1 MISSII
7 IVGLTCLAMI
17 LFVLLKPQLKIGKI
31 AVDSYWIVVL
41 VGALVIIVSG
51 LVNPSYLFEALTQNS
66 SINPLKILVLFIS
79 MTMLSIFLDEVGFFR
94 YLANLTLKKA
104 KSSQMKLFV
113 TLYVVVSILTVFTSN
128 DIIVLTFTPF
138 ICYFAKNAKIN
149 PLPYLIAEF
158 IAANTMSMTL
168 IIGNPTNIYIATA
181 YGVNFLDYLKVMFL
195 PTLASTVVSFFILW
209 LIFRKHLSV
218 PAQANV
224 EDVKITNKPYLII
237 GLIHLSVCTVALAV
251 GPYVGLDMWI
261 VSLVSALSLFL
272 CIGIYSLVKKLRKK
286 PASETLVCD
295 TDNVETVDNEKPQ
308 VNSPLLNCLKR
319 SPWQLIPFVLSMFV
333 MILALQKHGVTQK
346 INAVLGTENV
356 ILKYG
361 ITSFLSA
368 NLINNI
374 PMSVL
379 FCPIIAPLTG
389 TAQTGALYATVVGSN
404 LGALLTPIGAL
415 AGIMWTS
422 MLKKHDVKLSYL
434 NFIKYGVLI
443 SIPSLAVNLALLMLI
458 L

>member
-7 IVGLTCLAMI
+7 IVGLTCLTMI

-41 VGALVIIVSG
+41 IGAFIIIVSG

-79 MTMLSIFLDEVGFFR
+79 MTILSIFLDEVGFFR

-149 PLPYLIAEF
+149 PLPYLVAEF

-181 YGVNFLDYLKVMFL
+181 YGVNFLNYLKVMFL
-195 PTLASTVVSFFILW
+195 PTIASTVISFFVLW
-209 LIFRKHLSV
+209 LIFRKQLSI

-224 EDVKITNKPYLII
+224 EDVKITNKTYLII
-237 GLIHLSVCTVALAV
+237 GLIHLSVCTIALAV

-272 CIGIYSLVKKLRKK
+272 CIGIYNLVKKLRKK
-286 PASETLVCD
+286 PTTETIACD
-295 TDNVETVDNEKPQ
+295 TESVETVDTKKPQ
-308 VNSPLLNCLKR
+308 TNSPVLNCLKR

-333 MILALQKHGVTQK
+333 MILALQEHGVTQK
-346 INAVLGTENV
+346 INALLGTENV

-368 NLINNI
+368 NVINNI

-389 TAQTGALYATVVGSN
+389 TVQTGALYATVVGSN

-443 SIPSLAVNLALLMLI
+443 SIPSLAVNLAVLMLI

>member
-1 MISSII
+1 MVAPII

-17 LFVLLKPQLKIGKI
+17 LSVLFKPQIKLGKI
-31 AVDSYWIVVL
+31 AVDTYWIVVL
-41 VGALVIIVSG
+41 IGALIIMISG
-51 LVNPSYLFEALTQNS
+51 LVDINFLFKTLTANS

-79 MTMLSIFLDEVGFFR
+79 MTVLSIFLDEVGFFR

-104 KSSQMKLFV
+104 KSSQMKLFT
-113 TLYVVVSILTVFTSN
+113 TLFIVVSVLTVFTSN

-158 IAANTMSMTL
+158 IAANTMSITL

-181 YGVNFLDYLKVMFL
+181 YGVNFLEYLKIMLL
-195 PTLASTVVSFFILW
+195 PTLASALVSYLMLW

-218 PAQANV
+218 PAEANI
-224 EDVKITNKPYLII
+224 EDVKIENKPYLII
-237 GLIHLSVCTVALAV
+237 GLVHLSCCTVALAV
-251 GPYVGLDMWI
+251 GPYVNLEMWI
-261 VSLVSALSLFL
+261 ISFVSAISLFI
-272 CIGIYSLVKKLRKK
+272 CIGICKLVQKLKNK
-286 PASETLVCD
+286 ENSAT
-295 TDNVETVDNEKPQ
+295 TVSTG
-308 VNSPLLNCLKR
+308 SPVVNCLKR
-319 SPWQLIPFVLSMFV
+319 APWQLIPFVLSMFV
-333 MILALQKHGVTQK
+333 MILALQDAGVTK
-346 INAVLGTENV
+346 AINGLLGTENV

-361 ITSFLSA
+361 VTSYLSA

-379 FCPIIAPLTG
+379 FCPIMQGLTG
-389 TAQTGALYATVVGSN
+389 NALTGALYATVVGSN

-422 MLKKHDVKLSYL
+422 MLKKHEVKLSYL
-434 NFIKYGVLI
+434 DFVKYGALI
-443 SIPSLAVNLALLMLI
+443 SIPSLALNLAVLAII